1 MKVNS
6 LARNGQTDRGK
17 MTSHQK
23 MMTESK
29 KKDIDSLVRREV
41 LWFDQMIST
50 ARGLRSIRMC
60 VCVCVCVRLCVFW
73 CLCVCACVY
82 MGVFCMEHGLI
93 VVIYNRVEDWTNRI

>member
-41 LWFDQMIST
+41 LWFDQMIPT

-60 VCVCVCVRLCVFW
+60 VCVCASVCFLVFVCV
-73 CLCVCACVY
+73 CVCVY
-82 MGVFCMEHGLI
+82 GCFLYGAWLDCCNI
-93 VVIYNRVEDWTNRI
+93 